1 MTELRGSAAQ
11 FYQQV
16 AQALPYPRRD
26 KTRYLDMLQ
35 GELADFCETHNNPT
49 EAQLHEQF
57 GTPDEIAAECLV
69 NDAVPLSWH
78 MAAQRRN
85 RKILLTLGICLI
97 VIFAFIAGLAIRYF
111 KDNQDILNGVFIESV
126 REGEEAEAYI
136 EQLDENAIEVH

>member
-78 MAAQRRN
+78 MAAQRRARRMILALVACIVVLLGVVAGITVKYYMEN
-85 RKILLTLGICLI
+85 RS
-97 VIFAFIAGLAIRYF
+97 YF
-111 KDNQDILNGVFIESV
+111 DGYFVETIYADDDSD
-126 REGEEAEAYI
+126 AYI
-136 EQLDENAIEVH
+136 EKLNETAIEVH

>member
-78 MAAQRRN
+78 MVAQRRN